1 MARASMSWMRARAK
15 ALSVRM
21 RTWWPSSE
29 TALPPSA
36 WMASAT
42 RPDGDLL
49 AGRGDDVQLALVG
62 DLGDLLGELE
72 QAVGLARHR
81 RDDDDDVVAL
91 ALRREAAA
99 RDVADAFDGADRGAA
114 VFLNDEQGAPV
125 FSDSEGVP
133 SRRRHVLFV

>member
-1 MARASMSWMRARAK
+1 MTAILPLSSAALIARASMSWMRARAK

-42 RPDGDLL
+42 SPTLTCSPVDAMTSSSRSSGI
-49 AGRGDDVQLALVG
+49 V
-62 DLGDLLGELE
+62 GDLLGQPE

-81 RDDDDDVVAL
+81 RDDDDHACPCRWVARQRR
-91 ALRREAAA
+91 ATLRMRSTLPTE
-99 RDVADAFDGADRGAA
+99 
-114 VFLNDEQGAPV
+114 
-125 FSDSEGVP
+125 VP
-133 SRRRHVLFV
+133 PYF